1 MRMNTTAPSKTPIP
15 RRHLEMLELFR
26 ELGPQ
31 THLSAADVYE
41 KLRARGH
48 DIGLATIHR
57 GLTRLSSVGSLTRV
71 SLPNAEAAVYELAN
85 MPHSHF
91 TCEKCAVITDVPY
104 TLSIDEQASLEQQF
118 GLTVHGSTL
127 SFTGICQG
135 CKHNNS

>member
-1 MRMNTTAPSKTPIP
+1 MNTIAPNKTPIP

-26 ELGPQ
+26 ELGTH

-48 DIGLATIHR
+48 EIGLATIHR
-57 GLTRLSSVGSLTRV
+57 GLTRLSAIGSLTRV

-91 TCEKCAVITDVPY
+91 TCEKCAAIMDVPY
-104 TLSIDEQASLEQQF
+104 TLSVSEQEQLEQQL
-118 GLTVHGSTL
+118 GVTVHSSTL
-127 SFTGICQG
+127 SFSGICRN
-135 CKHNNS
+135 CKIAA